1 MDARK
6 FSSKLPRQSAKFQ
19 HPNSK
24 EVPTIKQNAT
34 DGSKI
39 EALSFSGCWSLGFGA
54 STSAARHHFEQ
65 DAFEIFCF
73 WQSGQH
79 RMIRRLLKAAKPAR
93 RPPRVHQRIGDHQG
107 ERV

>member
-6 FSSKLPRQSAKFQ
+6 FSSKLPRKRAKLQ

-39 EALSFSGCWSLGFGA
+39 EALIFSGCWSLGFGA
-54 STSAARHHFEQ
+54 
-65 DAFEIFCF
+65 
-73 WQSGQH
+73 
-79 RMIRRLLKAAKPAR
+79 LKN
-93 RPPRVHQRIGDHQG
+93 
-107 ERV
+107 